1 MIMPQI
7 FTMLTN
13 PISQWTPSPTFLSLS
28 SAMIGVYLRF
38 YQFSFAL
45 LRAMQ

>member
-1 MIMPQI
+1 MKPQVL
-7 FTMLTN
+7 TMVRELD
-13 PISQWTPSPTFLSLS
+13 SLGKAQRSLLALS

-45 LRAMQ
+45 ARLLQ